1 MFASIETR
9 SAGRRALWLAGAAM
23 MISWPAMAQ
32 TSPPTAAAEE
42 YTQGRALYA
51 RQEYGNAAARFQKA
65 AALAPANS
73 QYAQWLGRAYG
84 LQAQTA
90 SLLARPGLAIHSR
103 EALERA
109 VELDPG
115 NVGARSD
122 LAAYYAAAPG
132 FLGGGAAKARAQ
144 VEEIRRRDPYLGEVR
159 AGDLLWDDHR
169 LPEAKSVFQE
179 AVRLDPRRPEARGR
193 LGTIYLEEKQY
204 PQAFAEWDALLSGDP
219 ARPHG
224 LYGLGKTAALS
235 GQRTGEGENALRAFL
250 RLPGA
255 ADPEDPSPARAHLYL
270 GMLLDRRGDRDAARR
285 EYETAL
291 RLDADLAEARQALS
305 RR

>member
-1 MFASIETR
+1 MMM
-9 SAGRRALWLAGAAM
+9 AGRAL
-23 MISWPAMAQ
+23 AQ
-32 TSPPTAAAEE
+32 TSPPPPAAAEE
-42 YTQGRALYA
+42 YAQGRALYA
-51 RQEYGNAAARFQKA
+51 RQEYEPAAARFQKA
-65 AALAPANS
+65 AALAPTNS
-73 QYAQWLGRAYG
+73 EYAQWLGRACG
-84 LQAQTA
+84 LQAQNA
-90 SLLARPGLAIHSR
+90 SLFARPGLAVRSR

-109 VELDPG
+109 VALNPG

-132 FLGGGAAKARAQ
+132 LLGGGAAKAKAQ
-144 VEEIRRRDPYLGEVR
+144 VEEIRRRDPYLGQVR
-159 AGDLLWDDHR
+159 AGDLLWDDGR

-193 LGTIYLEEKQY
+193 LGTIYLDEKQY

-250 RLPGA
+250 RIPGV
-255 ADPEDPSPARAHLYL
+255 DPEGPSPARAHFYL

-291 RLDADLAEARQALS
+291 RLDADLTEARQALS